1 MPRPGRPLAKGH
13 HMPEPANRRGS
24 CLNPVILPVPPHV
37 HSLAGRPRVA
47 ILSRLARVAVRISA
61 RLSAVAPMRCPK
73 DDQGVPR
80 PYQGIYWSVAHKPEW
95 VAGVVAT
102 VPVGIDIEKV
112 RPRPDSLYRRIAAAD
127 EWRLGA
133 GRPKMDWFYR
143 IWTAKEAVLK
153 AEGLGLRGLSR
164 CRLTA
169 VGDQDRLRLQFEE
182 RSWTVVHCELARH
195 IAALTLVTD
204 RIAWQIN
211 PRWF

>member
-1 MPRPGRPLAKGH
+1 
-13 HMPEPANRRGS
+13 MPEPANRKGC

-37 HSLAGRPRVA
+37 RTLAGRPRVA

-61 RLSAVAPMRCPK
+61 RLSAVAPIRCQK

-80 PYQGIYWSVAHKPEW
+80 PYQGVYWSVAHKPEW

-112 RPRPDSLYRRIAAAD
+112 RPRPESLYRRIAAAD

-133 GRPKMDWFYR
+133 GRPKIHWFYR

-169 VGDQDRLRLQFEE
+169 VGDQDRMRLQFEE
-182 RSWTVVHCELARH
+182 RSWTVVHCELAH
-195 IAALTLVTD
+195 HVAALTLVTD